1 VIIFLRKSHP
11 SVLLH
16 HGGVGGE
23 VGGRGGR
30 WEIIFCINDSSEY
43 QQAGQEVD
51 LQIRWNYRAVT
62 YGGGSFENAIWFH
75 VCACTFNV
83 FRNPMAPSDEINWS
97 F

>member
-1 VIIFLRKSHP
+1 MGVWAER
-11 SVLLH
+11 SVVVA
-16 HGGVGGE
+16 G
-23 VGGRGGR
+23 GGRLS
-30 WEIIFCINDSSEY
+30 FCINDSSEY

-62 YGGGSFENAIWFH
+62 YDGGSFENAIWFH

-83 FRNPMAPSDEINWS
+83 FRNPMAPSDAINWS